1 MRRRALP
8 GGLGAGSAPTVAKAV
23 ACLAQRDLFAP
34 CYEELAAFLRAVPAA
49 AGAADAVEE
58 LLGQYSR
65 LTHQWRAL
73 VEEQERRLTEEVV
86 QARGALERAEGA
98 AETLLRV
105 AERLEQENAELS
117 ARAAQGAGG
126 GARPRA
132 SPTPSPAP
140 APAPATTPAPTP
152 PTPFFFGDGV
162 DRGSPGQILAS
173 QEVSCPLSLQQWRE
187 VLWDLQRFI
196 SRPERP
202 ITPRG
207 GASPARRSNGGGRS
221 PGGAA
226 ADPRPARARGTDRG
240 LEKWVE
246 AYLRVRFGPNKER
259 VQEWKQL
266 LLGAAQAFA
275 PAEPEAAVFLKS
287 WDGTLECTFYTK
299 LRKAGRAFDRIVQ
312 QHWASSRGFDESAP
326 VPARLARSE
335 LENLLGRLVRPGDR
349 EMVARLCGV
358 TPATESVDSR
368 VLRHAFLS
376 VLVEGHE
383 KNLRPVERAWR
394 LADRK
399 RAGSLGHAGFAK
411 FCRNLKADMS
421 RGEVAALVQMLDPAS
436 SGKISYERCLHNFSA
451 ELWSL
456 DGTGGFL
463 RGGSIPPGGRRA
475 GPA

>member
-1 MRRRALP
+1 
-8 GGLGAGSAPTVAKAV
+8 VEKAV

-73 VEEQERRLTEEVV
+73 VEEQDQRLNEEVV
-86 QARGALERAEGA
+86 QARDALERAEGA

-117 ARAAQGAGG
+117 ASAAQGRVG
-126 GARPRA
+126 GARSHAA
-132 SPTPSPAP
+132 STPPAAPTPAP
-140 APAPATTPAPTP
+140 AQPPPGPAS
-152 PTPFFFGDGV
+152 PFPLPFGV
-162 DRGSPGQILAS
+162 DKGSPGRILAS
-173 QEVSCPLSLQQWRE
+173 KEVSCPLSLQQWRE

-202 ITPRG
+202 ATPRRG
-207 GASPARRSNGGGRS
+207 PSPARGATGGGAV
-221 PGGAA
+221 PVLPGAA
-226 ADPRPARARGTDRG
+226 DARPPRARGTDRG

-246 AYLRVRFGPNKER
+246 AYLRVRFGPGKER

-275 PAEPEAAVFLKS
+275 PTEPEAAVFLKS
-287 WDGTLECTFYTK
+287 WDGALECTFYTK

-312 QHWASSRGFDESAP
+312 QHRANSLEGLDEGAP
-326 VPARLARSE
+326 VPARLARDE
-335 LENLLGRLVRPGDR
+335 LEHLLGRIVRPGDR
-349 EMVARLCGV
+349 ETVARRCGV
-358 TPATESVDSR
+358 TPATESVDAQL
-368 VLRHAFLS
+368 LRHAFLS

-383 KNLRPVERAWR
+383 KNLRPVERAWK

-399 RAGSLGHAGFAK
+399 QAGSLGHAGFAK

-421 RGEVAALVQMLDPAS
+421 RGEVAALVQMLDPGA

-463 RGGSIPPGGRRA
+463 RRGSVPPGGRRA